1 MTRQGGR
8 LAAIFLALAVL
19 AGALAACSPRPSAE
33 TLEKPAKDVFAAV
46 QAATLAVDLRIKDST
61 TAAAGSTAADD
72 MLGEVESATD
82 EVEGFTAPTEKEK
95 SLRDDMLATFATIS
109 RALLHARDALTAPG
123 NAPGKAEQQ
132 EHGQS
137 GAGADGLPEVLGELR
152 SATDQL
158 KALMTKAGIQ

>member
-1 MTRQGGR
+1 M
-8 LAAIFLALAVL
+8 
-19 AGALAACSPRPSAE
+19 
-33 TLEKPAKDVFAAV
+33 
-46 QAATLAVDLRIKDST
+46 DLRIKDST

-72 MLGEVESATD
+72 MLGEVGSATD

-123 NAPGKAEQQ
+123 NAEQQ
-132 EHGQS
+132 EQGQPGS
-137 GAGADGLPEVLGELR
+137 GADGLQEVLGELR